1 MSRCL
6 RKGAARALRIIL
18 GAHLVC
24 GCKERVRHE
33 GVARHPARRAR
44 HSRPAARHGSCLA
57 TNIYGDAIF
66 SNRDPQKSV
75 PGTDFWFRVPKIVP
89 GTRKWYPEPENGTR
103 NQKSVPGTQKWFPF
117 LKPGFLKPGF
127 LKPGLMV
134 WLGKRE
140 RVSLLAN
147 FPKNISA
154 NRGETRRPGGRPGWR
169 VGALLACA

>member
-1 MSRCL
+1 MNLRNASFGSERVELGHVTVMSRCL

-44 HSRPAARHGSCLA
+44 HSRPAARHGTCLA

-66 SNRDPQKSV
+66 SNRNP
-75 PGTDFWFRVPKIVP
+75 
-89 GTRKWYPEPENGTR
+89 
-103 NQKSVPGTQKWFPF
+103 QKSVPGTQKWFPF
-117 LKPGFLKPGF
+117 LKPGFLKPG
-127 LKPGLMV
+127 LIV

>member
-1 MSRCL
+1 MNLRNASFGSERVELGHVTVMSRCL

-44 HSRPAARHGSCLA
+44 HSRPAARHGTCLA

-89 GTRKWYPEPENGTR
+89 GTRKWYPEPKIGTR
-103 NQKSVPGTQKWFPF
+103 NQKSVPGKAKMVPISQTGISQT
-117 LKPGFLKPGF
+117 GISQTGID
-127 LKPGLMV
+127 GLV
-134 WLGKRE
+134 
-140 RVSLLAN
+140 
-147 FPKNISA
+147 
-154 NRGETRRPGGRPGWR
+154 GEK
-169 VGALLACA
+169 GASQFASELPQEYFRK